1 MELVNQQ
8 GKFRP
13 LLWMGSVSAALAVAS
28 FDALSH
34 FKTTNTD
41 FGCHNICAID
51 GCELPIELAPKKL
64 RTCAD
69 PVHQEIERKKKAQG
83 NAAFVLKDHWK
94 NAQVL
99 YGKETPVAVSG
110 EHVDVED
117 EVEWFE
123 VNGTAVE
130 IFNEQNP
137 GLVGIVEDLNPC
149 SKKSLDDNRKLKMQL
164 LRRRT
169 HNEET
174 LV

>member
-1 MELVNQQ
+1 M
-8 GKFRP
+8 
-13 LLWMGSVSAALAVAS
+13 
-28 FDALSH
+28 
-34 FKTTNTD
+34 
-41 FGCHNICAID
+41 
-51 GCELPIELAPKKL
+51 
-64 RTCAD
+64 CAD
-69 PVHQEIERKKKAQG
+69 PVHQQIERKKKAWG

-99 YGKETPVAVSG
+99 YGEETPVAVTG

-137 GLVGIVEDLNPC
+137 GSVSVVEDLNPC
-149 SKKSLDDNRKLKMQL
+149 SKKSLDGNRKLKMQL
-164 LRRRT
+164 SRRRT